1 MVFAIAGLLAA
12 TAPIVIHLFNRR
24 RFREIDWAAMDFLL
38 EASSRSRSL
47 LHLRDILLLALR
59 TAAVALFG
67 LAIARPYFASR
78 SGTAAGASA
87 PVHAILVIDNSGSMG
102 RDRLGGRTLLDDAR
116 DRAKEF
122 VERLPPGSRTSV
134 LPLCGPAGGFSYDA
148 HRTREDASEAIDAIR
163 LVDRAGTVALAI
175 DLARQAA
182 GRAPDLPDKRTVFI
196 GDQQAMNW
204 PADASALAI
213 GTEAGGSTADA
224 GVLDDPQA
232 IREMQVVAVVP
243 QEADNTWVDSFRVE
257 DAVADADLPATLTA
271 VIRHQGEAAR
281 PNVQVTLSLDGA
293 EVATETIDLEPGQ
306 SREVTFTQRLDA
318 TPEPGRPAFV
328 AATVSLPPDTLPE
341 DDVRALVVPV
351 VASLPIVFADQLGAA
366 GEEPRRGRYGET
378 RHLRRL
384 LAPVVS
390 RGDNGPQLV
399 QVRHV
404 RIDAIDED
412 LLDGV
417 RMVVV
422 AGVRSPGETV
432 PLLRD
437 FVRRGGQLVIAAG
450 AEFDPDEWNRTAWLE
465 GRGILPVPLDGTVG
479 TLPDEPGQ
487 LKPFQ
492 LDWPGMRNDA
502 LFQLPGVPD
511 DELADLYG
519 TPLFF
524 KAVASDLSSPDD
536 LFLAAEAAGSSAV
549 EPSSEA
555 GAGPSSGD
563 DAAARDATSTGRRHL
578 PRVLAAF
585 DNGRPFLVSRRIGAG
600 QVLWVSTG
608 LFSPWNTLPKTNAML
623 VFDRL
628 LRGMLA
634 ETLPAVNL
642 ETADQFTLPVAAGD
656 RQATIRLARPD
667 GVEETLSIEAVSS
680 DAYGVTLRDLS
691 RRGIYTV
698 TAMLPEPPAVQP
710 TVAGAA
716 AAPRQATAWK
726 RPLACNGPARESEPQ
741 LLDAGTFAERFG
753 GQEGLRWVG
762 PGETIGLDGA
772 RVSGQGSWWWLLLAV
787 IACLLAE
794 SAILAAPYWSSRS
807 SDAAA
812 QPSAAVPS

>member
-1 MVFAIAGLLAA
+1 MLSFLPGAAAFAIAGLVAA
-12 TAPIVIHLFNRR
+12 AAPIVIHLFNRR

-67 LAIARPYFASR
+67 FAIARPFFASR
-78 SGTAAGASA
+78 SGAAAGGGG
-87 PVHAILVIDNSGSMG
+87 PVHAIVVVDNSASMG
-102 RDRLGGRTLLDDAR
+102 RERLGGKTLLDDAR
-116 DRAKEF
+116 ERAKEF
-122 VERLPPGSRTSV
+122 VGRLPAGSRTSV
-134 LPLCGPAGGFSYDA
+134 LPLCGPAGSFSYDA
-148 HRTREDASEAIDAIR
+148 HRSREDADEAIDAIR
-163 LVDRAGTVALAI
+163 VVDRAGTVTLAV

-182 GRAPDLPDKRTVFI
+182 GRAADLPDKRTVFI
-196 GDQQAMNW
+196 GDQQAAGW
-204 PADASALAI
+204 PADASSLGLAAAS
-213 GTEAGGSTADA
+213 GVNGPAGGNAA
-224 GVLDDPQA
+224 DDPQA

-243 QEADNTWVDSFRVE
+243 PETENTWVESLRVE
-257 DAVADADLPATLTA
+257 DAVADVDLPATLVA
-271 VIRHQGEAAR
+271 VVRHEGEVAR
-281 PNVQVTLSLDGA
+281 PNVQVTLALDGA

-341 DDVRALVVPV
+341 DDVRAVVVPV
-351 VASLPIVFADQLGAA
+351 VAALPIVFADQFGAA
-366 GEEPRRGRYGET
+366 AEDPRRGRYGET

-390 RGDNGPQLV
+390 RGDGGRQLV

-404 RIDAIDED
+404 RIDAIDEE

-422 AGVRSPGETV
+422 AGVRAPGETV
-432 PLLRD
+432 PVLRE

-450 AEFDPDEWNRTAWLE
+450 AEFDADEWNRAAWLD
-465 GRGILPVPLDGTVG
+465 GRGILPVPLEGTVG
-479 TLPDEPGQ
+479 SLPDEPGQ

-492 LDWPGMRNDA
+492 LDWPGMRSDA
-502 LFQLPGVPD
+502 IFQLPGVPEE
-511 DELADLYG
+511 ELADLYG

-524 KAVASDLSSPDD
+524 KAVVSDLSPGDGVY
-536 LFLAAEAAGSSAV
+536 LAAEAAGTTADG
-549 EPSSEA
+549 P
-555 GAGPSSGD
+555 AGPE
-563 DAAARDATSTGRRHL
+563 DAKAAGRRHL

-600 QVLWVSTG
+600 QVLWVATG

-634 ETLPAVNL
+634 ETLPTVNL
-642 ETADQFTLPVAAGD
+642 ETVDQFTLPVSAGD
-656 RQATIRLARPD
+656 RRATIRLARPD
-667 GVEETLSIEAVSS
+667 GVEETLSIEALSS
-680 DAYGVTLRDLS
+680 DASGVTLRDLS

-698 TAMLPEPPAVQP
+698 TATLPEPPAVQP
-710 TVAGAA
+710 TAA
-716 AAPRQATAWK
+716 AANAAVRQAVAWK
-726 RPLACNGPARESEPQ
+726 RPLACNGPARESETK

-753 GQEGLRWVG
+753 KDQGLRWVG
-762 PGETIGLDGA
+762 PGEAIGLDGA
-772 RVSGQGSWWWLLLAV
+772 RVSGQGSWWWLLLAA
-787 IACLLAE
+787 IACLLGE
-794 SAILAAPYWSSRS
+794 SAILAAPFWSGRS

-812 QPSAAVPS
+812 QPPAVVPS